1 MSSILEDKLNA
12 PDHLKYNKLDEW
24 VKVEADVAT
33 MGITDYAQN
42 QLSDIVFAEI
52 KVSVGDILERG
63 KLFAVVESVKAS
75 SDIAS
80 PLSGNVLE
88 INDEIL
94 SSPELINSDPYNRAW
109 LFKMHISKP
118 VELKDLIDSGLYLE
132 YRNQ

>member
-1 MSSILEDKLNA
+1 MNA

-80 PLSGNVLE
+80 PLSGKVLE
-88 INDEIL
+88 INEEIL
-94 SSPELINSDPYNRAW
+94 SSPELINSDPYNQAW
-109 LFKMHISKP
+109 LIKVQISKP
-118 VELKDLIDSGLYLE
+118 VELEDLIDSGLYLE